1 MVRRVAFNEHKLHLI
16 TSYSIAVS
24 DNNCDDK
31 GIQYDGITF
40 NNSPSRPKINN
51 QVLFQLSAATFH
63 NQFIYKMPRG
73 TRQHQNKYWSHF
85 TIIDSFN
92 FAKEMWTIG
101 PDSNLN
107 VISENKV
114 SSL

>member
-1 MVRRVAFNEHKLHLI
+1 MMGLHLI
-16 TSYSIAVS
+16 TLHAGQKSITRFYF
-24 DNNCDDK
+24 K
-31 GIQYDGITF
+31 
-40 NNSPSRPKINN
+40 
-51 QVLFQLSAATFH
+51 LSAAIFH